1 MYILQYSFY
10 LNLDS
15 SNQSDTYHNIY
26 IYTGRMRS
34 SVHKLGPVVNN
45 NKKNILEN
53 KTIIKS
59 T

>member
-34 SVHKLGPVVNN
+34 SVHKFGPVVNN
-45 NKKNILEN
+45 NKKKYQ
-53 KTIIKS
+53 KTKQ
-59 T
+59 